1 MKRRLKNI
9 IMILIIIAVCVCS
22 YYTMK
27 NTQKT
32 NSKSST
38 NKQQLGEPPAKPDG
52 ENNSNSSNSQNSGS
66 QMGEPPAK
74 PNEENNNNMQEPK
87 EMQNMNQQ
95 NSNNGIRMIQYVMF
109 GIEGVIV
116 STLVIYLVM
125 SRFNKYTFRET
136 LNETNTTIIFV
147 LLTLILTTILT
158 VAQVLTANY
167 TTSESDKSVILVE
180 NGGNLTL
187 DGAEVSKTGGDSS
200 NTENSSEL

>member
-1 MKRRLKNI
+1 
-9 IMILIIIAVCVCS
+9 
-22 YYTMK
+22 
-27 NTQKT
+27 
-32 NSKSST
+32 
-38 NKQQLGEPPAKPDG
+38 
-52 ENNSNSSNSQNSGS
+52 
-66 QMGEPPAK
+66 
-74 PNEENNNNMQEPK
+74 
-87 EMQNMNQQ
+87 
-95 NSNNGIRMIQYVMF
+95 
-109 GIEGVIV
+109 
-116 STLVIYLVM
+116 M

-200 NTENSSEL
+200 NTENSSEV